1 MSGPL
6 VGLRVV
12 ELGGIGPGPHAAM
25 MLADL
30 GADVVRIERPN
41 HGLGLPPGEQDWL
54 LRGRRLVAADLK
66 SPDGIATV
74 IAMCE
79 QADVFLE
86 GFRPG
91 VTERL
96 GLGPDDLLAR
106 NPRLVYAR
114 MTGWGQDGP
123 WPKVAG
129 HDMNYIGLTG
139 ALYGIAPGRRPSGPA
154 DEPARRL
161 RRRVHV
167 PGPRHPC
174 RPARA
179 RTSGRGQV
187 VDAAI
192 VDGVSVLAQMNWAL
206 RAGGVWGD
214 RAVSNLLDGG
224 APFYST
230 YRCSDGGYLAVGS
243 LEPQFYAL
251 LLEGLGLTDAG
262 LPAQTDPEGWP
273 VLRERFTQ
281 AFASRT
287 RDEWAAVFAGTDA
300 CVSPILNWPEVAA
313 HPHMA
318 ERGSVREIHGVVQAA
333 PAPRF
338 SRTIPD
344 DPTPPPAEALTAKEA
359 LASWQD

>member
-1 MSGPL
+1 MSERRVMSGPL
-6 VGLRVV
+6 AGLRVV

-30 GADVVRIERPN
+30 GADVVRIERPS
-41 HGLGLPPGEQDWL
+41 HGLRALPPGEQDWL
-54 LRGRRLVAADLK
+54 LRGRRLVGADLK
-66 SPDGIATV
+66 SPDDIATV

-123 WPKVAG
+123 WAKVAG

-139 ALYGIAPGRRPSGPA
+139 ALLRDTRRDRRPAGPA

-179 RTSGRGQV
+179 RHLRSRAGRG
-187 VDAAI
+187 
-192 VDGVSVLAQMNWAL
+192 
-206 RAGGVWGD
+206 RRD
-214 RAVSNLLDGG
+214 R
-224 APFYST
+224 
-230 YRCSDGGYLAVGS
+230 RR
-243 LEPQFYAL
+243 
-251 LLEGLGLTDAG
+251 GLGPGADELG
-262 LPAQTDPEGWP
+262 CSGPAACG
-273 VLRERFTQ
+273 
-281 AFASRT
+281 
-287 RDEWAAVFAGTDA
+287 GTA
-300 CVSPILNWPEVAA
+300 
-313 HPHMA
+313 
-318 ERGSVREIHGVVQAA
+318 R
-333 PAPRF
+333 
-338 SRTIPD
+338 
-344 DPTPPPAEALTAKEA
+344 
-359 LASWQD
+359 